1 MFNSTRIQIPKL
13 WKSKQKEFLK
23 NIQNFLNIHK
33 LKLKDFNLGKLVPY
47 GYWITLVETPI
58 PPPPLS
64 LVICQNIDLTKPY
77 LERCF
82 KSEAIKKEVL
92 LF

>member
-1 MFNSTRIQIPKL
+1 MLNSTRIQISKL

-58 PPPPLS
+58 SPLS
-64 LVICQNIDLTKPY
+64 LVICQYIDLIKPY

-82 KSEAIKKEVL
+82 KSEAIKKDVL

>member
-1 MFNSTRIQIPKL
+1 MLNSTRIQIPKL

-47 GYWITLVETPI
+47 GYWITFVETPI
-58 PPPPLS
+58 PPP
-64 LVICQNIDLTKPY
+64 LVICQNIDLIKPY